1 MNFTYLVEVKSIK
14 SFEVVKSIEVIG
26 SRKADKVAR
35 GIEINMS
42 PAYLVTVTKK
52 DSV

>member
-1 MNFTYLVEVKSIK
+1 MNFTYLVEVKSIDSGEVVK
-14 SFEVVKSIEVIG
+14 SFEVIG
-26 SRKADKVAR
+26 NRKADKLTR